1 MSLALPTSSHPSLG
15 SQLVRLTK
23 SVSLIANCCI
33 IALAIG
39 SSTMLLLPQKA
50 LAQEAATE
58 KTSEAPTAAA
68 ETAPQAVTEATEKP
82 ADDKPAENNAA
93 EAKPSA
99 DKAAVNVEAGD
110 QASDAKTAA
119 ANDQPAKEETA
130 KGIVDFQ
137 KDIAP
142 LLAAKCLECHGP
154 KKAKNDFRVDDRDTM
169 LGYLEVGDSSSS
181 SLITD
186 YLLTDDPEEMMPPP
200 SHGGPLKAA
209 EIALVKL
216 WIDEGAN
223 WPDNASV
230 TASSTTEGAP
240 PHAAMLN
247 PPHQLPKTL
256 AGRLWA
262 FQGFLHPATVH
273 FPIALLVL
281 GAFAAVASFLPG
293 WTSAEAVAKTCL
305 FFGAI
310 SSVAACV
317 MGWSFA
323 VERGYGDWTN
333 TEGEIFWHRVSGI
346 VLAAFAIGLLFVSWS
361 SKRST
366 GKTLFWK
373 FGLVV
378 AAGIVGLVGHQ
389 GGELTYGKAMFDRAF
404 EHLTGEPLE
413 KPAESPAA
421 TGEKSSAQPDGK
433 ANKEA
438 QESDPQPTD
447 DNKA

>member
-23 SVSLIANCCI
+23 SVSLMGSCCM
-33 IALAIG
+33 IALAI
-39 SSTMLLLPQKA
+39 SSISILLLPQKA
-50 LAQEAATE
+50 WAQETAAE
-58 KTSEAPTAAA
+58 KTTEAPATADP
-68 ETAPQAVTEATEKP
+68 APQSATEATEKP
-82 ADDKPAENNAA
+82 ADDGTSQNNTA
-93 EAKPSA
+93 EAQPPA

-110 QASDAKTAA
+110 QASDSKTAA
-119 ANDQPAKEETA
+119 ENEQPAKEENE

-154 KKAKNDFRVDDRDTM
+154 KKAKNDFRVDDRDAM

-216 WIDEGAN
+216 WVDEGAN
-223 WPDNASV
+223 WPENATV
-230 TASSTTEGAP
+230 IAASTTEGAP
-240 PHAAMLN
+240 AHAAMLN
-247 PPHQLPKTL
+247 PPHELPKTL
-256 AGRLWA
+256 AARLWA

-293 WTSAEAVAKTCL
+293 WTSAETVAKTCL

-346 VLAAFAIGLLFVSWS
+346 VLAVFAVGLMFVSWS

-366 GKTLFWK
+366 GKTLSWK
-373 FGLVV
+373 LGLVV

-404 EHLTGEPLE
+404 EHLTGEPMD
-413 KPAESPAA
+413 KAAESSAA
-421 TGEKSSAQPDGK
+421 KEDKNSAKTDSDTKQ
-433 ANKEA
+433 ET
-438 QESDPQPTD
+438 QESEPSSKK
-447 DNKA
+447 DNNS

>member
-15 SQLVRLTK
+15 TQLVRLTK
-23 SVSLIANCCI
+23 SVSLLANCCL
-33 IALAIG
+33 IAAAIG
-39 SSTMLLLPQKA
+39 GSSMLLLPQKA
-50 LAQEAATE
+50 KAQEAATE
-58 KTSEAPTAAA
+58 KTTE
-68 ETAPQAVTEATEKP
+68 APQATAEPAPQAATEATDKTADTKP
-82 ADDKPAENNAA
+82 SENNTA
-93 EAKPSA
+93 EAQPPA
-99 DKAAVNVEAGD
+99 DKAAVNIEAGD
-110 QASDAKTAA
+110 PASDAKTAA
-119 ANDQPAKEETA
+119 ANDQPAKEENA

-154 KKAKNDFRVDDRDTM
+154 KKAKNDFRVDDRDAM

-223 WPDNASV
+223 WPENVTV
-230 TASSTTEGAP
+230 TASAEGAP
-240 PHAAMLN
+240 SHVAMLD
-247 PPHQLPKTL
+247 PPHELPKTL

-273 FPIALLVL
+273 FPIALLIL
-281 GAFAAVASFLPG
+281 GAFAAIASFLPG

-310 SSVAACV
+310 SSVAACM

-333 TEGEIFWHRVSGI
+333 MEGEIFWHRVSGI
-346 VLAAFAIGLLFVSWS
+346 VLAVFAIGLMFVSWS
-361 SKRST
+361 RKSST
-366 GKTLFWK
+366 GKTLLWK

-413 KPAESPAA
+413 KPAESPN
-421 TGEKSSAQPDGK
+421 TTKEESSAQPDGK
-433 ANKEA
+433 ANQEA
-438 QESDPQPTD
+438 QESDPQPAD
-447 DNKA
+447 ENKA